1 MEILF
6 ICSEEDEETRL
17 TGKKRKVYYIANS

>member
-6 ICSEEDEETRL
+6 ICSEEDEENRL
-17 TGKKRKVYYIANS
+17 TGKKRKVYYIAIS

>member
-6 ICSEEDEETRL
+6 ICSEEDEENCL
-17 TGKKRKVYYIANS
+17 TGKKRKVYYVVNG